1 MLPSP
6 SRTDLARSL
15 GDLALAME
23 SKLDVESVLRTITAG
38 AVAIVPGVRWAGISL
53 IQGRVIQ
60 ARVPTDPLVAKIDEL
75 QSELDEGPCITA
87 LRECHTVHIDDM
99 SQETR
104 WPRFAAAAL
113 KLGVRTSL
121 SFQLFVLNDNL
132 GSLNLYGEKA
142 SVFDEDSIF
151 YGEILAQHA
160 AVAMAGSKAVEQM
173 QRAIASRD
181 AIGQAKGIIMER
193 FHIDAVQ
200 AFALLTRLSQ
210 DSNTKL
216 VDLAKNVIDT
226 ATGDDGR

>member
-1 MLPSP
+1 
-6 SRTDLARSL
+6 
-15 GDLALAME
+15 ME